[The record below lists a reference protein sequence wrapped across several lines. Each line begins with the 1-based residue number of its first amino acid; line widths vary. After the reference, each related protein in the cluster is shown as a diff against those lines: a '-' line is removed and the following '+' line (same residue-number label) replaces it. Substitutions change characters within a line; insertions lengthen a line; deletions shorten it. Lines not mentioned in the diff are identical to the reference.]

1 MQELIILL
9 NQYKDVMSAVLT
21 DDANDLLDRCIQIA
35 YENQIQPESLED
47 TVQKLQ
53 GKVEAYEKALEC
65 LVKKY

>member
-9 NQYKDVMSAVLT
+9 NQYKDAMSAVLT